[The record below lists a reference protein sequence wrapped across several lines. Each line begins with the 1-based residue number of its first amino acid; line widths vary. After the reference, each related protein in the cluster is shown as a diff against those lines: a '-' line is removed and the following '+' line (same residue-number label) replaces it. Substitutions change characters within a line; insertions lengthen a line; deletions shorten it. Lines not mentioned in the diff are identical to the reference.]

1 MGVNNGRRAIKGRP
15 GAATIRSMRSTPPR
29 PNRAFFW
36 ATSVALTLSGLAAAS
51 AALAQQQNPLPPF
64 AGAPAVDDSPGPLLR
79 NWRTATDLNAWHN
92 GPGHWRLALSPFSL
106 HFSNNPEHRYVWAI
120 GMERQRPDNWLAGA
134 SYFSNSFG
142 QPSAYVYLGKR
153 FPALLN
159 TPQLF
164 GQVSAGV
171 LYGYKGAYKDKVPL
185 NFNGFSPGLLVSAGW
200 QFTPRVSAT
209 AHMLGTAGLMVQ
221 LAYELN

>member
-1 MGVNNGRRAIKGRP
+1 MKF
-15 GAATIRSMRSTPPR
+15 TTTR

-36 ATSVALTLSGLAAAS
+36 AAS
-51 AALAQQQNPLPPF
+51 AALCLTTLSAARPALAQQST
-64 AGAPAVDDSPGPLLR
+64 APAGVNSGASETVSDTVVR
-79 NWRTATDLNAWHN
+79 NWRSATDLQRWHD
-92 GPGHWRLALSPFSL
+92 GGGHWRLAISPFSL
-106 HFSNNPEHRYVWAI
+106 HFSNNPEHRYVWAVGI
-120 GMERQRPDNWLAGA
+120 ERQRSDDWLAGA
-134 SYFSNSFG
+134 SFFRNSFG
-142 QPSAYVYLGKR
+142 QPSAYAYLGKR
-153 FPALLN
+153 FPALLD

-164 GQVSAGV
+164 GQVSAGM

-185 NFNGFSPGLLVSAGW
+185 NVNGFSPGLLVSAGW